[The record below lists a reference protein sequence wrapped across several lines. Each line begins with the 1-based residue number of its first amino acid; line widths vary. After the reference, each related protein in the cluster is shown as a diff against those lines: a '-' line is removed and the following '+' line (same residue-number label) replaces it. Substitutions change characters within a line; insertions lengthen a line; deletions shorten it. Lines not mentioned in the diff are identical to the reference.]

1 MRRRSFLK
9 ATAIGGVATAVG
21 PNLLFGQAT
30 KPSER
35 IGVALIGASNMG
47 GKTHLPT
54 LIGED
59 RIQLRAICDVDSEV
73 VKDRL
78 AKAKEGYAAKTG
90 QAGYKGIDGLGDFRE
105 LLTRDDIDAV
115 VIATP
120 DQWHVP
126 MAKAF
131 VKAGKAVYLEKPL
144 SLFVPEGRELV
155 DLVEK
160 HEAVVQVGTQRRSQ
174 DQTIIACELV
184 RNGVIGKIK
193 HVDVVT
199 GTRSGKAEKWK
210 GQEVPPNLD
219 YEMWVGPGPMT
230 PYHVDRVHYNFRF
243 VSEYSGGD
251 VTNMG
256 AHHFDVAQWGLGVD
270 RSGPVKVSGTGKRN
284 PEGSIHDVFF
294 ECDVDFEYANGA
306 TLRFKSADEH
316 WNKDGVTFHGEN
328 GTINAMRK
336 LTSEPAELVRTSRDD
351 FKVKFRKTPGS
362 HMPNWVQCILDNKPE
377 NLHAPVE
384 VGHRSVTACHLVNLA
399 MLTGRELEWDP
410 EMERFKND
418 DEANKLLTRKPRE
431 GWVF

>member
-199 GTRSGKAEKWK
+199 GTRS
-210 GQEVPPNLD
+210 
-219 YEMWVGPGPMT
+219 
-230 PYHVDRVHYNFRF
+230 
-243 VSEYSGGD
+243 
-251 VTNMG
+251 NMG